1 MKKQLLKLT
10 VACGMMGLCYLPVP
24 LSAQAF
30 AYAQTKQK
38 VEREETLNTQIKLK
52 DAILSLKNQFNVDIL
67 FEEKILSGIKIS
79 QENFRASKDLE
90 KSLDNLLTP
99 NGLTF
104 KKVRK
109 NTYLIIGKK
118 SDVGSTNRTSSTDSN
133 LPLNSSSIES
143 RENNSSVSVN
153 ADQPVKGKVVDE
165 KGVGLPGAS
174 VVVKGTTKG
183 VTTNGN
189 GEFSI
194 DVPSSASVLVVTFIG
209 YNNQEVTVGNR
220 QTINISMAEDLKA
233 LAEVVVVGY
242 GTQTKR
248 DLTGSVDLV
257 TSKDFNKGSI
267 VSADQLLQGKA
278 PGVRITNNGGQPDSE
293 PNIRIRGGASLTA
306 NNNPLI
312 VIDGVPIDNTNPA
325 GVKNPLSLINPN
337 DIESFS
343 ILKDASATAIYG
355 SRASNGVIII
365 TTKKG
370 SSGKPQFTY
379 SGNVAVGQVP
389 TTIKVMDG
397 STFSTFI
404 QEYAPNYAY
413 LLGTGGDATKPTV
426 PGTISNTNWQ
436 DQIFRT
442 SITTDHNIS
451 VRANILEKV
460 PSRFSVG
467 FTRAEGLVKT
477 SDLERYTGSIKLT
490 PTLMDKHLKIDFN
503 AKGLMSNKNAI
514 DEGGAIGGALSMDP
528 TKPIYSSEFASR
540 FGGFYQGAFL
550 EGALPEAG
558 KPDTRFLQKV
568 GADNPL
574 AILQQRIRPEKV
586 NKLLGNIEFDYK
598 LHFLPELRAVLN
610 LGLETSKSTISEVY
624 LGNAIQTY
632 QRNQTAGL
640 TKDNNFSFNPGENY
654 REEQT
659 ISNRLLDLYLV
670 YNKKFNDIITN
681 FTAQGGYSY
690 QNFNNDGMKF
700 NYQYNL
706 TTGIR
711 EPLNNVR
718 YVNKLNLQSF
728 FGRSNIDLYNKYLF
742 TLTVRADASSLFP
755 EGNRWG
761 IFPAVGFAWKVK
773 DESFLKDSKSIS
785 DLKLRLGWGVTGQQ
799 DITGSAGYYPYRQ
812 LFINGQTT
820 SQYTFGNQSYVT
832 YSALAN
838 NPNLTWE
845 KTTTLNAGIDFELVR
860 KGFISGSLDVY
871 NRTSTDLLLLAPQ
884 PPGQNLT
891 NLFVTNAGELENK
904 GAELN
909 LQVVPISTSNF
920 DWTINGNIAY
930 NVAKIKNLKSVT
942 TVQAD
947 ESSIPAGT
955 GVKIGYH
962 TVGEQP
968 YSAWVFQQVYDKQ
981 GNPVPEVF
989 VDRNGDDVIDN
1000 KDRYYK
1006 AMRPNWTYG
1015 FSTGFTYK
1023 QFDFST
1029 SFRGQIGGQVYNGI
1043 QAAAGSRERT
1053 YLNQGPFLN
1062 NTLDFYSGVAN
1073 PVFER
1078 IQGNQAFSD
1087 YYLSD
1092 ASFLRC
1098 DNATLG
1104 YKFADIIGKGTNL
1117 RVYASVNNL
1126 FLVTRYK
1133 GQDPENFNAID
1144 NNFYPRPR
1152 VYTFGVNFDF

>member
-10 VACGMMGLCYLPVP
+10 VMSGMIATMCYIPTP
-24 LSAQAF
+24 LSAQVF
-30 AYAQTKQK
+30 AYAQTKPR
-38 VEREETLNTQIKLK
+38 VERTESLSNQIRLR

-67 FEEKILSGIKIS
+67 FEEKIVMGISVS
-79 QENFRASKDLE
+79 QEILSTGKNLE
-90 KSLDNLLTP
+90 KSLEALLVP

-118 SDVGSTNRTSSTDSN
+118 LDISVDSKAVSTENSQPLSN
-133 LPLNSSSIES
+133 SQNGLKEIT
-143 RENNSSVSVN
+143 SSVSVN
-153 ADQPVKGKVVDE
+153 IDQTVKGKVLDE
-165 KGVGLPGAS
+165 KGNGLPGAS
-174 VVVKGTTKG
+174 VVVKGTSKG

-194 DVPSSASVLVVTFIG
+194 DVPSSTSILVVTFIG
-209 YNNQEVTVGNR
+209 YNPQEVTVGNR

-343 ILKDASATAIYG
+343 VLKDASATAIYG

-370 SSGKPQFTY
+370 SSGQPQFTY
-379 SGNVAVGQVP
+379 SGNVAIGAVP
-389 TTIKVMDG
+389 TTVKVMDG
-397 STFSTFI
+397 NTFSKFI

-413 LLGTGGDATKPTV
+413 LLGTGGDPSKPTV

-436 DQIFRT
+436 NQIFRT
-442 SITTDHNIS
+442 SITTDHNLS
-451 VRANILEKV
+451 ARANLFEKV
-460 PSRFSVG
+460 PSRFSFG

-514 DEGGAIGGALSMDP
+514 DEGGAIGGSLSMDP
-528 TKPIYSSEFASR
+528 TKPIYSSESGNR
-540 FGGFYQGAFL
+540 FGGYYQGNFL
-550 EGALPEAG
+550 DGNFF
-558 KPDTRFLQKV
+558 KKI

-574 AILQQRIRPEKV
+574 AILEQRTRPEKV

-598 LHFLPELRAVLN
+598 FHFLPELRAVLN
-610 LGLETSKSTISEVY
+610 LGIETSKSTISEVY
-624 LGNAIQTY
+624 LGNAIQSY

-640 TKDNNFSFNPGENY
+640 NKDNNFVFNPGENY

-659 ISNRLLDLYLV
+659 ISNRLLDFYLV
-670 YNKKFNDIITN
+670 YNKKFNDVITN

-690 QNFNNDGMKF
+690 QNFNNDGLKY
-700 NYQYNL
+700 NYRYNP
-706 TTGIR
+706 TSGSR
-711 EPLNNVR
+711 EFLNNVR

-728 FGRSNIDLYNKYLF
+728 FGRSNVDLYNKYLF
-742 TLTVRADASSLFP
+742 TFTVRADASSLFP

-761 IFPAVGFAWKVK
+761 IFPAVGFAWKLK

-812 LFINGQTT
+812 LFVNGQTT
-820 SQYTFGNQSYVT
+820 SQYTFGGQNYVT

-904 GAELN
+904 GVELN
-909 LQVVPISTSNF
+909 LQVVPISTNDF
-920 DWTINGNIAY
+920 DWTINGNVAY
-930 NVAKIKNLKSVT
+930 NVAKINNLKSVT

-947 ESSIPAGT
+947 ESSLPIQT

-1023 QFDFST
+1023 NLDFST

-1043 QAAAGSRERT
+1043 QVAAGSRERT

-1062 NTLDFYSGVAN
+1062 NTLDFYSGAAN

-1098 DNATLG
+1098 DNATVG
-1104 YKFADIIGKGTNL
+1104 YKFENIIGKGTKL
-1117 RVYASVNNL
+1117 RVYASANNL

>member
-1 MKKQLLKLT
+1 MKKRLLKISVVGGIIAT
-10 VACGMMGLCYLPVP
+10 FCYSPSP
-24 LSAQAF
+24 LAAQAF
-30 AYAQTKQK
+30 AYAQNKPK
-38 VEREETLNTQIKLK
+38 IERVQTEASQIKLR
-52 DAILSLKNQFNVDIL
+52 DAILALKNQFNVDIL
-67 FEEKILSGIKIS
+67 FEEKTVTGISVS
-79 QENFRASKDLE
+79 QESIKSGKNLE
-90 KSLDNLLTP
+90 KSLESLLIP

-109 NTYLIIGKK
+109 NTYLIMSKK
-118 SDVGSTNRTSSTDSN
+118 VEMNAPSKAVTS
-133 LPLNSSSIES
+133 
-143 RENNSSVSVN
+143 ENNQPLSNPQNDTKETTNSATANAEQTVSGKIQ
-153 ADQPVKGKVVDE
+153 DDKGNP
-165 KGVGLPGAS
+165 LPGAS
-174 VVVKGTTKG
+174 VVLKGTTRG
-183 VTTNGN
+183 VNTNTK
-189 GEFSI
+189 GEFTI
-194 DVPSSASVLVVTFIG
+194 NVPSSQSVLVISFIG
-209 YNNQEVTVGNR
+209 FNSQEVLVGNR
-220 QTINISMAEDLKA
+220 TNINIVLTEDLKT
-233 LAEVVVVGY
+233 LSEVVVVGY

-312 VIDGVPIDNTNPA
+312 VIDGVPIDNSNPA

-370 SSGKPQFTY
+370 SSGKPQYTY
-379 SGNVAVGQVP
+379 SGNVAIGQVP
-389 TTIKVMDG
+389 TTVKVMDG
-397 STFSTFI
+397 NTFSKFI
-404 QEYAPNYAY
+404 QEYAPNYSY
-413 LLGTGGDATKPTV
+413 LLGVGGDPTKPTV

-442 SITTDHNIS
+442 SITTDQNLS
-451 VRANILEKV
+451 ARANLFKTV
-460 PSRFSVG
+460 PSRFSFG

-477 SDLERYTGSIKLT
+477 SDLERFTGSVKLT
-490 PTLMDKHLKIDFN
+490 PTLMDKHLKIDIN

-528 TKPIYSSEFASR
+528 TKPIYSSELGNR
-540 FGGFYQGAFL
+540 FGGYYQNYFLDGNFYRKLGS
-550 EGALPEAG
+550 
-558 KPDTRFLQKV
+558 
-568 GADNPL
+568 DNPL
-574 AILQQRIRPEKV
+574 AILQQRTRPEKV
-586 NKLLGNIEFDYK
+586 NKLLGNVEFDYK
-598 LHFLPELRAVLN
+598 FHFLPELRAVLN

-632 QRNQTAGL
+632 QRNQTADL
-640 TKDNNFSFNPGENY
+640 NKDNNFVFNPGQNY
-654 REEQT
+654 REEQS
-659 ISNRLLDLYLV
+659 ISNRLLDFYLV
-670 YNKKFNDIITN
+670 YNKKFSEVVTN

-690 QNFNNDGMKF
+690 QNFNNDGTKF
-700 NYQYNL
+700 NYRYNPV
-706 TTGIR
+706 TGIR
-711 EPLNNVR
+711 ESLNNVR
-718 YVNKLNLQSF
+718 YVNILNLQSF
-728 FGRSNIDLYNKYLF
+728 FGRSNVDLYNRYLF
-742 TLTVRADASSLFP
+742 TFTVRADASSLFP
-755 EGNRWG
+755 EGKRWG
-761 IFPAVGFAWKVK
+761 IFPAVGFAWKLK

-812 LFINGQTT
+812 LFINGQNT
-820 SQYTFGNQSYVT
+820 SQYTFGNQSLVT

-860 KGFISGSLDVY
+860 KGFISGSLDIY
-871 NRTSTDLLLLAPQ
+871 NRTSTDLLLNAPQ
-884 PPGQNLT
+884 APGQNLT

-909 LQVVPISTSNF
+909 LQVVPISTNNF

-930 NVAKIKNLKSVT
+930 NIAQIKNLKSVT

-947 ESSIPAGT
+947 ESGIPTGT

-968 YSAWVFQQVYDKQ
+968 YSAWVFQQVYDAK

-989 VDRNGDDVIDN
+989 VDKNNDDVIDN

-1023 QFDFST
+1023 NLDFTT
-1029 SFRGQIGGQVYNGI
+1029 SFRGQIGGYVYNGLKV
-1043 QAAAGSRERT
+1043 AAGYRERT
-1053 YLNQGPFLN
+1053 YLNQGTFLN
-1062 NTLDFYSGVAN
+1062 NTLDFYSGAAN

-1087 YYLSD
+1087 YYLED

-1098 DNATLG
+1098 DNATIG
-1104 YKFADIIGKGTNL
+1104 YKFTNAFGTNTNL
-1117 RVYASVNNL
+1117 RVYASANNL

-1152 VYTFGVNFDF
+1152 VYTFGLNFDF

>member
-1 MKKQLLKLT
+1 MKKRFIKFAL
-10 VACGMMGLCYLPVP
+10 VGGMITTLSHFPYP
-24 LSAQAF
+24 LSAQFF
-30 AYAQTKQK
+30 ASAQTRNKAEK
-38 VEREETLNTQIKLK
+38 SETALDKMKLR
-52 DAILSLKNQFNVDIL
+52 DAILALKSQYNVDIL
-67 FEEKILSGIKIS
+67 FEEKVLAGINVSAENVRSNKGIENTLESILS
-79 QENFRASKDLE
+79 
-90 KSLDNLLTP
+90 P
-99 NGLTF
+99 NGLKF

-109 NTYLIIGKK
+109 NTYLIVGKK
-118 SDVGSTNRTSSTDSN
+118 SDLSVLGNGEESN
-133 LPLNSSSIES
+133 KTLPVNE
-143 RENNSSVSVN
+143 SVN
-153 ADQPVKGKVVDE
+153 SVISSNSALKVAVDQTIKGRVTDE
-165 KGVGLPGAS
+165 KGEGLPGATVS
-174 VVVKGTTKG
+174 IKGTGRG
-183 VTTNGN
+183 VSTNPN
-189 GEFSI
+189 GEFTIS
-194 DVPSSASVLVVTFIG
+194 VPNEQAILVVSFIG
-209 YNNQEVTVGNR
+209 YTPQEIVVGSR
-220 QTINISMAEDLKA
+220 TSININLKEDAQA
-233 LAEVVVVGY
+233 LTEVVVVGY

-257 TSKDFNKGSI
+257 TAKDFNKGSI

-379 SGNVAVGQVP
+379 SGNVAIGQVP

-397 STFSTFI
+397 NTFSTFI

-413 LLGTGGDATKPTV
+413 LLGTGGDPTKPTV

-451 VRANILEKV
+451 ARANLFSKV
-460 PSRFSVG
+460 PSRFSFG

-490 PTLMDKHLKIDFN
+490 PTLLDKHLKIDFN

-528 TKPIYSSEFASR
+528 TKPIFSSEVGSR
-540 FGGFYQGAFL
+540 FGGYYQGNFL
-550 EGALPEAG
+550 DGNFY
-558 KPDTRFLQKV
+558 RKV

-574 AILQQRIRPEKV
+574 AILEQRIRPEKV

-610 LGLETSKSTISEVY
+610 LGLETSKSTISEVF

-640 TKDNNFSFNPGENY
+640 NRDNNFVFNPGENY

-659 ISNRLLDLYLV
+659 ISNRLLDFYLV
-670 YNKKFNDIITN
+670 YNKKFNDVITN

-690 QNFNNDGMKF
+690 QNFNNDGLKF
-700 NYQYNL
+700 NYRYVPE
-706 TTGIR
+706 TGSR
-711 EPLNNVR
+711 EFLNNVR

-728 FGRSNIDLYNKYLF
+728 FGRSNIDLYNRYLF

-761 IFPAVGFAWKVK
+761 VFPAVGFAWKVK
-773 DESFLKDSKSIS
+773 DETFLKDSKSIS

-860 KGFISGSLDVY
+860 KGFISGSIDVY

-891 NLFVTNAGELENK
+891 NLFVTNAGELENR

-909 LQVVPISTSNF
+909 LQVVPISTNNF

-930 NVAKIKNLKSVT
+930 NIGKIKNLKSVT

-947 ESSIPAGT
+947 ESGIPTGT

-1023 QFDFST
+1023 QFDFTT
-1029 SFRGQIGGQVYNGI
+1029 SFRGQIGGYVYNGL
-1043 QAAAGSRERT
+1043 QVAAGFRERT

-1062 NTLDFYSGVAN
+1062 NTLDFYSGAAN

-1087 YYLSD
+1087 YYLED

-1117 RVYASVNNL
+1117 RVYASANNL

-1152 VYTFGVNFDF
+1152 VFTFGVNFDF

>member
-1 MKKQLLKLT
+1 MKKRLLKFAM
-10 VACGMMGLCYLPVP
+10 VGGMMTALSYAPYPSAAQLFA
-24 LSAQAF
+24 SAQA
-30 AYAQTKQK
+30 KSK
-38 VEREETLNTQIKLK
+38 VEKTEVASEKMKLR
-52 DAILSLKNQFNVDIL
+52 DAILALKSQYNVDIL
-67 FEEKILSGIKIS
+67 FEEKVLAGINVSAENVRSNKGIENTLESIL
-79 QENFRASKDLE
+79 A
-90 KSLDNLLTP
+90 P
-99 NGLTF
+99 NGLKF

-109 NTYLIIGKK
+109 NTYLIVGKK
-118 SDVGSTNRTSSTDSN
+118 SEFSALGNGEESSKT
-133 LPLNSSSIES
+133 LPLNSIPVQNVK
-143 RENNSSVSVN
+143 ENTQVA
-153 ADQPVKGKVVDE
+153 ADQTIKGRITDE
-165 KGVGLPGAS
+165 KGEGLPGATVS
-174 VVVKGTTKG
+174 IKGTGRG
-183 VTTNGN
+183 VSTNPN
-189 GEFSI
+189 GEFTI
-194 DVPSSASVLVVTFIG
+194 NVPNEQAVLVISFIG
-209 YNNQEVTVGNR
+209 YNTQ
-220 QTINISMAEDLKA
+220 
-233 LAEVVVVGY
+233 EVVVGSKTVINIALKEDATALTEVVVIGY

-257 TSKDFNKGSI
+257 TAKDFNKGSI
-267 VSADQLLQGKA
+267 VSADQLLAGKA
-278 PGVRITNNGGQPDSE
+278 PGVRITNAGGQPDSE

-312 VIDGVPIDNTNPA
+312 VIDGVPIDNSNPA

-343 ILKDASATAIYG
+343 VLKDASATAIYG

-370 SSGKPQFTY
+370 ASGKPQFTY
-379 SGNVAVGQVP
+379 SGNVAIGQVP
-389 TTIKVMDG
+389 KTVKVMDG
-397 STFSTFI
+397 NTFSTFI

-413 LLGTGGDATKPTV
+413 LLGVGGDPTKPRV
-426 PGTISNTNWQ
+426 PGTITNTNWQ

-451 VRANILEKV
+451 ARANLFDVV
-460 PSRFSVG
+460 PSRLSFG

-477 SDLERYTGSIKLT
+477 SDLQRYTGSIKLT

-528 TKPIYSSEFASR
+528 TKPIYSSELGSR
-540 FGGFYQGAFL
+540 FGGFYQNYFLDGAFFR
-550 EGALPEAG
+550 
-558 KPDTRFLQKV
+558 KI

-574 AILQQRIRPEKV
+574 AILQQRERPEQV
-586 NKLLGNIEFDYK
+586 SKLLGNVEFDYK
-598 LHFLPELRAVLN
+598 FHFLPELRAVLN
-610 LGLETSKSTISEVY
+610 MGLETSKSTISEVY

-632 QRNQTAGL
+632 QQNQTAGL
-640 TKDNNFSFNPGENY
+640 TRDNNFVFNPGENY

-659 ISNRLLDLYLV
+659 ISNRLLDFYLV
-670 YNKKFNDIITN
+670 YNKKFSEVVNN
-681 FTAQGGYSY
+681 FTIQGGYSY

-700 NYQYNL
+700 NYQYNP
-706 TTGIR
+706 TTGRR
-711 EPLNNVR
+711 ESLNNVR
-718 YVNKLNLQSF
+718 YVNQLNLQSF
-728 FGRSNIDLYNKYLF
+728 FGRSNLDLFSRYLF
-742 TLTVRADASSLFP
+742 TFTVRADASSLFP
-755 EGNRWG
+755 EGKRWG

-773 DESFLKDSKSIS
+773 DELFLKDSKSIA
-785 DLKLRLGWGVTGQQ
+785 DLKLRLGWGITGQQ

-812 LFINGQTT
+812 LFINGQNT
-820 SQYTFGNQSYVT
+820 SQYTFGNQTILT

-845 KTTTLNAGIDFELVR
+845 KTTTLNAGLDFELIR
-860 KGFISGSLDVY
+860 KGFISGSIDVY

-884 PPGQNLT
+884 APGQNLT
-891 NLFVTNAGELENK
+891 NLFVTNAGELENR
-904 GAELN
+904 GVELN
-909 LQVVPISTSNF
+909 LQVAPISTENF
-920 DWTINGNIAY
+920 DWTISGNIAY
-930 NVAKIKNLKSVT
+930 NVGKIKNLKSVT

-947 ESSIPAGT
+947 ESNIPTGT

-1000 KDRYYK
+1000 RDRYYK

-1015 FSTGFTYK
+1015 FSTGFNYK
-1023 QFDFST
+1023 NIDFAT
-1029 SFRGQIGGQVYNGI
+1029 TFRGQIGGYVYNGL
-1043 QAAAGSRERT
+1043 QVAAGFRERT

-1062 NTLDFYSGVAN
+1062 NTLDFYSGAAN

-1078 IQGNQAFSD
+1078 IQGNQPFSD
-1087 YYLSD
+1087 YYLED

-1098 DNATLG
+1098 DNATIG
-1104 YKFADIIGKGTNL
+1104 YKFADIIGKGTTL
-1117 RVYASVNNL
+1117 RLYASANNL

-1133 GQDPENFNAID
+1133 GQDPENFNSID

-1152 VYTFGVNFDF
+1152 VYTFGLNFDF

>member
-1 MKKQLLKLT
+1 MKKQLFKLT
-10 VACGMMGLCYLPVP
+10 VACGLITLCYLPMP

-67 FEEKILSGIKIS
+67 FEEKILSGIKVS
-79 QENFRASKDLE
+79 QENFKSSKDLE

-118 SDVGSTNRTSSTDSN
+118 SDVGSQARTSSTDTN
-133 LPLNSSSIES
+133 LPVSNQQNDS
-143 RENNSSVSVN
+143 RETISPTSVST
-153 ADQPVKGKVVDE
+153 DQTVKGKVQDD
-165 KGVGLPGAS
+165 KGNALPGAS
-174 VVVKGTTKG
+174 VAVKGTTKG
-183 VTTNGN
+183 VTTNSN

-194 DVPSSASVLVVTFIG
+194 DVPNSASVLLITFIG
-209 YNNQEVTVGNR
+209 FNTQEITVGNR
-220 QTINISMAEDLKA
+220 QTINIALTEDLKT
-233 LAEVVVVGY
+233 LSEVVVVGY

-267 VSADQLLQGKA
+267 VSADQLLMGKS

-370 SSGKPQFTY
+370 SSGRPQFTY
-379 SGNVAVGQVP
+379 SGNVAIGQVP
-389 TTIKVMDG
+389 TTVKVMDG
-397 STFSTFI
+397 TTFSKFI
-404 QEYAPNYAY
+404 QEYAPTYAY
-413 LLGTGGDATKPTV
+413 LLGTGGDPSKPTV

-436 DQIFRT
+436 NQIFRT

-451 VRANILEKV
+451 ARANLFEKV
-460 PSRFSVG
+460 PSRFSFG

-503 AKGLMSNKNAI
+503 AKGLMSNKNSI
-514 DEGGAIGGALSMDP
+514 DEGGALGGALSMDP
-528 TKPIYSSEFASR
+528 TKPIYSNEVGNR
-540 FGGFYQGAFL
+540 FGGYYQGNFL
-550 EGALPEAG
+550 DGDFYRKLG
-558 KPDTRFLQKV
+558 S
-568 GADNPL
+568 DNPL
-574 AILQQRIRPEKV
+574 AILQQRVRPEKV
-586 NKLLGNIEFDYK
+586 NKLLGNVEFDYK
-598 LHFLPELRAVLN
+598 FHFLPELRAVLN

-624 LGNAIQTY
+624 LGNAIQSY

-640 TKDNNFSFNPGENY
+640 TKENNFAFNPGENY
-654 REEQT
+654 REEQS

-670 YNKKFNDIITN
+670 YNKKFNDVITN

-700 NYQYNL
+700 NYRYNPVS
-706 TTGIR
+706 GIR
-711 EPLNNVR
+711 ESLNNVR

-742 TLTVRADASSLFP
+742 TFTVRADASSLFP

-773 DESFLKDSKSIS
+773 DEAFLKDSKSIS

-812 LFINGQTT
+812 LFINGQNT
-820 SQYTFGNQSYVT
+820 SQYTFGNQSLIT

-860 KGFISGSLDVY
+860 KGFISGSLDIY
-871 NRTSTDLLLLAPQ
+871 KRTSTDLLLNAPQ

-891 NLFVTNAGELENK
+891 NLFVTNAGELENR

-909 LQVVPISTSNF
+909 LQLVPISTNNF

-930 NVAKIKNLKSVT
+930 NVAKINNLKSVT
-942 TVQAD
+942 TIQAD
-947 ESSIPAGT
+947 ESTIPAGI
-955 GVKIGYH
+955 GVKLGYH

-989 VDRNGDDVIDN
+989 VDKNGDDVIDN

-1006 AMRPNWTYG
+1006 ALRPNWTYG

-1023 QFDFST
+1023 NLDVTT
-1029 SFRGQIGGQVYNGI
+1029 SFRGQIGGYVYNGLKV
-1043 QAAAGSRERT
+1043 AAGYRERT
-1053 YLNQGPFLN
+1053 YLNQGTFLN
-1062 NTLDFYSGVAN
+1062 NTLDFYSGASN
-1073 PVFER
+1073 IVFER

-1087 YYLSD
+1087 YYLED

-1098 DNATLG
+1098 DNATVG
-1104 YKFADIIGKGTNL
+1104 YKFENVVGKGTNL
-1117 RVYASVNNL
+1117 RVYASANNL
-1126 FLVTRYK
+1126 FLVTKYK

-1152 VYTFGVNFDF
+1152 VYTFGVNFNF

>member
-1 MKKQLLKLT
+1 MKKRLLKFAIVGGVMTALSH
-10 VACGMMGLCYLPVP
+10 CPYPS
-24 LSAQAF
+24 SAQLF
-30 AYAQTKQK
+30 ASAQTKTK
-38 VEREETLNTQIKLK
+38 VEKSETAPDKMRLR
-52 DAILSLKNQFNVDIL
+52 DAILALKSQYNVDIL
-67 FEEKILSGIKIS
+67 FEEKVLSGIS
-79 QENFRASKDLE
+79 VSAENVRSNKGIENTLE
-90 KSLDNLLTP
+90 SILAP
-99 NGLTF
+99 NGLKF
-104 KKVRK
+104 KKVRN
-109 NTYLIIGKK
+109 NTYLIVGKK
-118 SDVGSTNRTSSTDSN
+118 SDLSALGNVEEGNKALAANSTANAK
-133 LPLNSSSIES
+133 EV
-143 RENNSSVSVN
+143 SVSQTQ
-153 ADQPVKGKVVDE
+153 AAIDQTVKGKIVDE
-165 KGVGLPGAS
+165 KGEGLPGATVS
-174 VVVKGTTKG
+174 VKGTGRG
-183 VTTNGN
+183 VATNPN
-189 GEFSI
+189 GEFTI
-194 DVPSSASVLVVTFIG
+194 NVPNEQAVLVVSFIG
-209 YNNQEVTVGNR
+209 YIQQEIVVGSKAF
-220 QTINISMAEDLKA
+220 INVVLKEDAKA
-233 LAEVVVVGY
+233 LTEVVVIGY

-343 ILKDASATAIYG
+343 VLKDASATAIYG

-370 SSGKPQFTY
+370 SSGRPQFTY
-379 SGNVAVGQVP
+379 SGNVAIGQVP
-389 TTIKVMDG
+389 TTVQVMDG
-397 STFSTFI
+397 NTFSKFI

-413 LLGTGGDATKPTV
+413 ILGVGGDPTKPTV

-436 DQIFRT
+436 NQIFRT
-442 SITTDHNIS
+442 SITTDHNLS
-451 VRANILEKV
+451 ARANLFEKV
-460 PSRFSVG
+460 PSRFSFG

-528 TKPIYSSEFASR
+528 TKPIFSSELGGR
-540 FGGFYQGAFL
+540 FGGYYQNNFL
-550 EGALPEAG
+550 DGNFFRKIG
-558 KPDTRFLQKV
+558 S
-568 GADNPL
+568 DNPL
-574 AILQQRIRPEKV
+574 AILEQRTRPEKV

-598 LHFLPELRAVLN
+598 FHALPELRAVLN
-610 LGLETSKSTISEVY
+610 LGLETSKSTISEVF

-640 TKDNNFSFNPGENY
+640 NQNNNFVFNPGENY

-659 ISNRLLDLYLV
+659 ISNRLLDFYLV
-670 YNKKFNDIITN
+670 YNKKFNDVITN

-690 QNFNNDGMKF
+690 QNFNNDGLKF
-700 NYQYNL
+700 NYRYNP
-706 TTGIR
+706 TTGSR
-711 EPLNNVR
+711 EFLNNVR

-728 FGRSNIDLYNKYLF
+728 FGRSNLDLYNRYLF
-742 TLTVRADASSLFP
+742 TFTVRADASSLFP

-812 LFINGQTT
+812 LFINGQIT
-820 SQYTFGNQSYVT
+820 SQYRFGDQNFVT
-832 YSALAN
+832 YAALPN

-845 KTTTLNAGIDFELVR
+845 KTTTLNAGIDFELIR
-860 KGFISGSLDVY
+860 KGFISGSIDVY

-884 PPGQNLT
+884 APGQNLT
-891 NLFVTNAGELENK
+891 NLFVTNAGELQNR

-909 LQVVPISTSNF
+909 LQVVPISTNKF

-930 NVAKIKNLKSVT
+930 NVAKINNLKAVT

-947 ESSIPAGT
+947 ESGIPTGT

-1015 FSTGFTYK
+1015 FSTGFTYDK
-1023 QFDFST
+1023 FDFST
-1029 SFRGQIGGQVYNGI
+1029 SFRGQIGGYVYNGL
-1043 QAAAGSRERT
+1043 QVAAGFRERT
-1053 YLNQGPFLN
+1053 YLNQGTFLN
-1062 NTLDFYSGVAN
+1062 NTLDFYSGAAN
-1073 PVFER
+1073 PIFER
-1078 IQGNQAFSD
+1078 MQGNQPFSD
-1087 YYLSD
+1087 YYLED

-1098 DNATLG
+1098 DNATVG
-1104 YKFADIIGKGTNL
+1104 YKFTDIIGKGTNL
-1117 RVYASVNNL
+1117 RIYASANNL

-1152 VYTFGVNFDF
+1152 VYTFGLNFDF